1 MAKRIDWV
9 LLGACVASTFAHFL
23 VIAGPGWVLPD
34 WKEDRAARIE
44 ARLITP
50 APLTAQAA
58 ELASGIMPTEAAT
71 RLPKPRP
78 KPAPKPKP
86 KPAQPAVT
94 LGSPPAAEPAAV
106 PEPLAAQEPAAAAEP
121 APVEDAP
128 AAAAASS
135 EPPPAPEKAGSEPVV
150 ASQDTNGK
158 EENLTEAAA
167 DEDLA
172 DNRFPGPIPLP
183 REARI
188 AFSLILGRIQ
198 VGEALQTW
206 SRDERGYRLRIVME
220 TTGAARMFKALTI
233 TQTSAGGFYSG
244 GLRPRSFS
252 YEQTGRATS
261 NTVFDWKQMKLTL
274 ARGDNHREF
283 PLEVGAQ
290 DLLSLAYQL
299 ALAGNGARQTQIAVA
314 SGKNYYSN
322 ALEWPGEDTVSTPAG
337 EVRALRVRT
346 AGQDTTTEIW
356 LAPDLQNLPVRI
368 TFTDRNGTATQLV
381 ATQVMADGR
390 MLLGKTKQAQ

>member
-1 MAKRIDWV
+1 MARRIDRV
-9 LLGACVASTFAHFL
+9 LLGAYIVSVLAHFL
-23 VIAGPGWVLPD
+23 VITGPGWVLPD
-34 WKEDRAARIE
+34 WKEDRPARIE
-44 ARLITP
+44 ARLIAP
-50 APLTAQAA
+50 APVTAQAT
-58 ELASGIMPTEAAT
+58 ELASAVAPAEPPA

-78 KPAPKPKP
+78 KPAPKQKP

-94 LGSPPAAEPAAV
+94 LGPPPAAEPAA
-106 PEPLAAQEPAAAAEP
+106 EPLAAQEPAAASEP
-121 APVEDAP
+121 APAQDAP
-128 AAAAASS
+128 ASAAADS
-135 EPPPAPEKAGSEPVV
+135 EPPLAPEKAGSEPVV
-150 ASQDTNGK
+150 VSQDTNGK

-167 DEDLA
+167 DEELA
-172 DNRFPGPIPLP
+172 DNRYPGPIPLP

-261 NTVFDWKQMKLTL
+261 NTLFDWKQMKLTL

-299 ALAGNGARQTQIAVA
+299 ALAGDGERQTQIAVA

-322 ALEWPGEDTVSTPAG
+322 ALEWSGEDTVSTPAG

-346 AGQDTTTEIW
+346 ASQDTTTEIW

-368 TFTDRNGTATQLV
+368 MFTDRNGTATQLV
-381 ATQVMADGR
+381 ATQVVADGR